1 MEEPDPNDLDE
12 RGDARRLAATG
23 LSFLGCGLVFL
34 VVGGVIHLPAMA
46 AVGPALMALGIV
58 FLVRAR
64 NADGGRPAP
73 HD

>member
-1 MEEPDPNDLDE
+1 MHEQDPHDLDE

-23 LSFLGCGLVFL
+23 LSFLGCGLAFL

-46 AVGPALMALGIV
+46 AVGVALMVLGSA

-64 NADGGRPAP
+64 NAGNGRAGS